1 MPNQSRV
8 PIRRTKGPEKTLR
21 RNSQCILTLRHRGR
35 LYTNGVS
42 ERIARTI
49 TVPPDGGERARWKWL
64 LRRQETILPHQLML
78 SRFLQFSTR
87 GANSNRRQPFGY
99 YPKALSVSCRCRIN
113 GEKNYKKR
121 IRKEK
126 RKRIR
131 LEPFVSKLD
140 HEKSYPTSHSSYVSA
155 GVLKPT
161 VRHQQTTKR
170 HSRNPRRT
178 MPRT

>member
-1 MPNQSRV
+1 MEMAPSPTAEATRFTLLE
-8 PIRRTKGPEKTLR
+8 RTSPTAKTP
-21 RNSQCILTLRHRGR
+21 G
-35 LYTNGVS
+35 
-42 ERIARTI
+42 
-49 TVPPDGGERARWKWL
+49 
-64 LRRQETILPHQLML
+64 
-78 SRFLQFSTR
+78 R

-121 IRKEK
+121 IKKE
-126 RKRIR
+126 
-131 LEPFVSKLD
+131 KLD
-140 HEKSYPTSHSSYVSA
+140 HEKSYPTSHSFYVSA
-155 GVLKPT
+155 VVLKPT